1 MGRMAN
7 GDSTEALREAIKAA
21 GVAEVARVAE
31 VKPTTLYS
39 FCSGAT
45 SNLRS
50 DTKDKVM
57 AALRQIKGEPEPD
70 TAEIVDIW
78 GRILDAEARKQVL
91 DFARW
96 KAREKKSRPHL
107 RKTVL
112 TAFTENRSVLS
123 INTERPD
130 AQSHTALRNPRRL

>member
-96 KAREKKSRPHL
+96 KAREKK
-107 RKTVL
+107 
-112 TAFTENRSVLS
+112 
-123 INTERPD
+123 
-130 AQSHTALRNPRRL
+130 